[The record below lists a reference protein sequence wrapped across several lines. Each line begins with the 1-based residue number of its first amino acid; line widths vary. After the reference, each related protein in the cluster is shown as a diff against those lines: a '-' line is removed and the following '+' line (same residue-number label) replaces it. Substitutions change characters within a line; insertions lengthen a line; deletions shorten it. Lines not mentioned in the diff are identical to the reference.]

1 MDSSANGRALTGA
14 ISISQRWASLLM
26 AQSSF
31 DFVEVTDLN
40 QDPAGFFGCMIE
52 GFVKVTPGMRLMWS
66 ST

>member
-14 ISISQRWASLLM
+14 ISISRWASLLM
-26 AQSSF
+26 VQSSF

-52 GFVKVTPGMRLMWS
+52 GFVKVTPGMGPAS
-66 ST
+66 S